1 MTSANLVGFVHNPRI
16 SDAASL
22 VATLVDS
29 LGLHDRSW
37 TSSTADI
44 GDLGDRL
51 DRTSVVVIAG
61 GDGTILRTVRATA
74 PYQIPMVGIN
84 MGRVGFMAE
93 LTVKAAAE
101 KLPRYFNGQLRIEQ
115 RMMLQ
120 VSVSSHTS
128 SVSHGLNDVVMGS
141 RGIARLLEVET
152 TVDGVPLTTYRADS
166 VIVATATGS
175 TGYALSAGGPM
186 LYPEARMMIVQ
197 PVAAHVGLRDPVI
210 LHEDSV
216 VELRAVEGR
225 DAIVSVDGFQ
235 NMSIGPGDTVKVQR
249 SSHVAR
255 FLRAQ
260 PPSAFYRALT
270 RHPRVRWD
278 P

>member
-1 MTSANLVGFVHNPRI
+1 MTSADLVGFVHNPQI
-16 SDAASL
+16 PEAAGL
-22 VATLVDS
+22 VAALVDS
-29 LGLHDRSW
+29 LGLRDRSW
-37 TSSTADI
+37 TSSAADV
-44 GDLGDRL
+44 GGLGDRL
-51 DRTSVVVIAG
+51 ERTSLVVIAG
-61 GDGTILRTVRATA
+61 GDGTILRTVRAAA
-74 PYQIPMVGIN
+74 PYEIPMVGIN

-93 LTVKAAAE
+93 LTVEEAAD
-101 KLPRYFNGQLRIEQ
+101 KLPDYVSGRLRVEE

-120 VSVSSHTS
+120 ASVSSDPS

-152 TVDGVPLTTYRADS
+152 AVDGVSLTTYRADS
-166 VIVATATGS
+166 LIVATATGS

-186 LYPEARMMIVQ
+186 VYPEARMMIVQ
-197 PVAAHVGLRDPVI
+197 PVAAHVGLRDCLI
-210 LHEDSV
+210 LHEDAV
-216 VELRAVEGR
+216 VELKAVDGH

-235 NMSIGPGDTVKVQR
+235 NISIGPGDSVKVRR
-249 SSHVAR
+249 SPYVAR

-260 PPSAFYRALT
+260 PPSAFFGALT